1 MIASCDPCD
10 DCDSVTFEPT
20 VSFVFINQDSVARLD
35 TLISING
42 LRKDTVDSIIATL
55 DASEEAKLDSL
66 NRVKTSLDSAN
77 SVYAGI
83 QTLINTGSL
92 RVEQV
97 AILGANSTLTFEDS
111 ATSWTI
117 PLSYDKSFNQYE
129 VSIAG
134 VSETVELSYDLFQEL
149 DDERNVLI
157 RAENIRVSNTPYD
170 SLINCEENC
179 VDGETTITFYF

>member
-1 MIASCDPCD
+1 MITSCDPCD

-42 LRKDTVDSIIATL
+42 LKKDTVDLIIATL
-55 DASEEAKLDSL
+55 DATEEVKLDSL
-66 NRVKTSLDSAN
+66 NGVKTSLDSAT
-77 SVYAGI
+77 SAYAGI
-83 QTLINTGSL
+83 QALINTGSL

-111 ATSWTI
+111 ATSWLI
-117 PLSYDKSFNQYE
+117 PLSYNQSFNQYE

-134 VSETVELSYDLFQEL
+134 VSEVIELSYDIFQEL
-149 DDERNVLI
+149 DEERNVLI

-170 SLINCEENC
+170 SLVNCEENC
-179 VDGETTITFYF
+179 VDGETTFTFYF